1 MAIIKLSVA
10 EQRRISAFLT
20 CLVIAVCAWLFL
32 AFSNPFD
39 YVTKKVIRF
48 KNVPLKRSFH
58 SLQSDTIDVK
68 VKGTGWQMLSSKLRP
83 ENNVI
88 TVDLSSLEVESY
100 VALQGQL
107 PRINREQPAN
117 NPIVAF
123 EPDTLYFDFSDRSI
137 RRVPVK
143 LLSSLSFEKQF
154 SQSDKVIIKPSY
166 VTVSGP
172 SNRVNNMKFWL
183 TDSVRLKQVNQTTN
197 LTVNVK
203 APDEGNLTIY
213 PKTVQVT
220 IPVNEFTE
228 KTVQIPVKL
237 INNNQYYNIKII
249 PQRVKVTFTTSLDR
263 YQDMGADLFEAQVD
277 VGLWQK
283 YNYTSLPVTVTRM
296 PPYCKIAKIEPRNID
311 FIVKK

>member
-20 CLVIAVCAWLFL
+20 CLVIAVCAWLVL

-39 YVTKKVIRF
+39 YDTKKVIRF

-58 SLQSDTIDVK
+58 SLQSDTINVK
-68 VKGTGWQMLSSKLRP
+68 VKGTGWQMLLSKLRP

-88 TVDLSSLEVESY
+88 TVDLSSLDVDNY
-100 VALQGQL
+100 IPLQSQL
-107 PRINREQPAN
+107 PRINHELPAN
-117 NPIVAF
+117 NPIIEF

-137 RRVPVK
+137 RRIPVK
-143 LLSSLSFEKQF
+143 LVSSLSFEKQF
-154 SQSDKVIIKPSY
+154 SQSDRAIIKPAY

-172 SNRVNNMKFWL
+172 SNRVNDMKFWL
-183 TDSVRLKQVNQTTN
+183 TDSVRLTQVNQTAN
-197 LTVNVK
+197 VTVNVK
-203 APDEGNLTIY
+203 SPDEGNLTIY

-228 KTVQIPVKL
+228 KTVQVPVKL
-237 INNNQYYNIKII
+237 VNNNQYYNIRII

-263 YQDMGADLFEAQVD
+263 YPDMDADLFEAQAD
-277 VGLWQK
+277 VALWQK
-283 YNYTSLPVTVTRM
+283 YNYTSLPIMVTRM

>member
-10 EQRRISAFLT
+10 EQRRLSAFLT
-20 CLVIAVCAWLFL
+20 CLAIAICAWLVV

-39 YVTKKVIRF
+39 YVAKKVIRF

-88 TVDLSSLEVESY
+88 IVDLSSLDINTY
-100 VALQGQL
+100 IALQSQL
-107 PRINREQPAN
+107 PRINRELPAN

-143 LLSSLSFEKQF
+143 LVSSLTFEKQF
-154 SQSDKVIIKPSY
+154 SQSDKVIIKPAY

-172 SNRVNNMKFWL
+172 SSRVDNMKFWL
-183 TDSVRLKQVNQTTN
+183 TDSVRLRQVNETIN
-197 LTVNVK
+197 VAVNVK
-203 APDEGNLTIY
+203 APDEGNLAIY

-263 YQDMGADLFEAQVD
+263 YEDMNADLFEAQAD
-277 VGLWQK
+277 VSLWQK
-283 YNYTSLPVTVTRM
+283 YNYTSLPVTVTRL
-296 PPYCKIAKIEPRNID
+296 PPYCKISKIEPRNID